1 MTASEPIREVRQEVH
16 LELLLGRPVVNAA
29 GRRIG
34 RIEEVRA
41 GPGGGEDH
49 EDYVVEEYLIGPF
62 GLLERLFDTA
72 AELPVLRALGLGRR
86 LRRHAIPWHQ
96 LDLSD
101 PHTPRFVT
109 RIPGAG
115 DQSVGGEHAGER
127 T

>member
-1 MTASEPIREVRQEVH
+1 MTASESVGEVHQEVH
-16 LELLLGRPVVNAA
+16 LELLLGRRVVNAA

-41 GPGGGEDH
+41 GPGADGG
-49 EDYVVEEYLIGPF
+49 DYVVEEYLIGPS

-101 PHTPRFVT
+101 PQTPRFVT

-115 DQSVGGEHAGER
+115 GPGVGGER